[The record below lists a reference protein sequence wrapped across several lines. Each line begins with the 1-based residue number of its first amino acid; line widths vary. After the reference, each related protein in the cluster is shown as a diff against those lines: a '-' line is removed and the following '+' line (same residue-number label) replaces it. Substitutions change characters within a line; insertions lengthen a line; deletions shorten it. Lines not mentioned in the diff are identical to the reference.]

1 MGEVFRNSSL
11 YLNMGRKIEPRKKIM
26 QKTVGFRF
34 YQHEFFN
41 KYPEFRPDE
50 FCRAAV
56 DEQIKLIDPSFLE
69 ETKME
74 ETKTFGGGIEGI

>member
-1 MGEVFRNSSL
+1 
-11 YLNMGRKIEPRKKIM
+11 MGRKVEPRKKIM

-41 KYPEFRPDE
+41 KYPEFKPDE
-50 FCRAAV
+50 FCRMAV

-69 ETKME
+69 ENKME